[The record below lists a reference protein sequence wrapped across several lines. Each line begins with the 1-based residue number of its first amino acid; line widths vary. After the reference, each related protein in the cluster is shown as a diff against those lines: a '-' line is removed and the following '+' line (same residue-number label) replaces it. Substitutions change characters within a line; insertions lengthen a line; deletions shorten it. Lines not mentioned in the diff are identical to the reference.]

1 MLKYSRL
8 INILTAL
15 AVAALVVAC
24 SSGNGGDEP
33 EPTPTAGKTVTVA
46 PDRET
51 FYRNP
56 FSGWLLYSGL
66 GDGLAD
72 DFWEHYDNFPSQVG
86 NVKVSDYASSL
97 LIRIRWSHVEQTKGV
112 FAWQDGVDNK
122 YARRLRMLREGAKA
136 RGLKLVFN
144 FTVDSRDFTEQM
156 VPEYVRQEIEAAGG
170 KVYRSGS
177 SNQYWTPYP
186 DDPVF
191 QKCYADFM
199 RAFAKE
205 FNNDQT
211 TFIGGFGIGLWGEYH
226 TCIYSTGDG
235 KPKEAVFDWITDLWA
250 EVFTNV
256 PIACQVHRCIG
267 ATTGSG
273 AVDPDAERLIQKAV
287 DKGFS
292 LQSAAFGMTDY
303 FASWE
308 KNILLKHRYKA
319 PIAAEGG
326 WITGSGG
333 HRYWTDSSGKYREG
347 HPEDVRLGEYDDAIG
362 SCVNTLDLRYSSD
375 FSKGET
381 ASWFSDAYELVTKW
395 LTEGCYRLYPGT
407 VVLPENI
414 SANKQISIQHRWTN
428 LGYSYCPTNLPQYH
442 DKYKV
447 AFALLNPSTNK
458 PVKVYFDEQAK
469 PCDWH
474 KSKPTT
480 YTFKFNT
487 DQIAAGKYTWAVG
500 IVDTS
505 KPDNEIGIYIAA
517 KNGTTADGWV
527 TLCDVTVK

>member
-1 MLKYSRL
+1 MYNKSVIKTLL
-8 INILTAL
+8 VI
-15 AVAALVVAC
+15 AAAIAFGAC
-24 SSGNGGDEP
+24 SESGDEGDNGGGSA
-33 EPTPTAGKTVTVA
+33 AGKTVTVT
-46 PDRET
+46 PDRT
-51 FYRNP
+51 TMYRNP

-72 DFWEHYDNFPSQVG
+72 DFWEHYDNFPSSVG
-86 NVKVSDYASSL
+86 TVNVSDYASSL

-122 YARRLRMLREGAKA
+122 YARRLRMLREGAMA

-156 VPEYVRQEIEAAGG
+156 VPEYVREEIEAAGG
-170 KVYRSGS
+170 KVFRSGS

-186 DDPVF
+186 DDLVF
-191 QKCYADFM
+191 QRCYGDFM
-199 RAFAKE
+199 RAFAAE

-235 KPKEAVFDWITDLWA
+235 KPKEAVFDWITSLWA

-256 PIACQVHRCIG
+256 PIACQVHRCLG

-273 AVDPDAERLIQKAV
+273 AVDPDSERLIQKAL
-287 DKGFS
+287 DKGFCM
-292 LQSAAFGMTDY
+292 QGAAFGMTDY
-303 FASWE
+303 FAAWE
-308 KNILLKHRYKA
+308 KGILLKHRYKG

-333 HRYWTDSSGKYREG
+333 HRYWGDSSGKYREG
-347 HPEDVRLGEYDDAIG
+347 HPEDVRLGEYNDAIG
-362 SCVNTLDLRYSSD
+362 SCVNTLDFRYSSD
-375 FSKGET
+375 FTKGET
-381 ASWFSDAYELVTKW
+381 ASWFSDAYDLVLKW
-395 LTEGCYRLYPGT
+395 IREGCYRLYPGT
-407 VVLPENI
+407 VVLPEII
-414 SANKQISIQHRWTN
+414 SANSEVKIAHRWTN

-458 PVKVYFDEQAK
+458 PVKVYFDPQAK
-469 PCDWH
+469 PCDWYKGRP
-474 KSKPTT
+474 KS
-480 YTFKFNT
+480 YTFKF
-487 DQIAAGKYTWAVG
+487 DSGAVAAGDYVWAVG

-505 KPDNEIGIYIAA
+505 KPDNEIGIHLAV
-517 KNGTTADGWV
+517 KNGVTPEGWA
-527 TLCDVTVK
+527 TLCNVAVK